1 MSATAG
7 GGLGFATNDRVP
19 SVDVEPCTALSVSLK
34 LARQRRRLTVG
45 IAAREE
51 SVHRG
56 KKTPPGG
63 PAGPPPAGLHLV
75 GVVRDT
81 LSVVLPA
88 ACLRDRS
95 GVCSADL
102 RGGERSNGNTLG
114 TQGSAQWA
122 HPWPENGV
130 NCSAYLRC
138 VRSTSSN
145 CTQHPLGPS
154 VLPLRHALPYYDFTR
169 LLSSLFDLTQILCP
183 PMDNR
188 APTG

>member
-81 LSVVLPA
+81 LSAVLPA

-102 RGGERSNGNTLG
+102 RGYCERSNGNTLG
-114 TQGSAQWA
+114 TQGQCSVGAPLARERRELLCVLKMRQIDQLELHTASTRTFSAA
-122 HPWPENGV
+122 TPARPSL
-130 NCSAYLRC
+130 CS
-138 VRSTSSN
+138 
-145 CTQHPLGPS
+145 PL
-154 VLPLRHALPYYDFTR
+154 L
-169 LLSSLFDLTQILCP
+169 
-183 PMDNR
+183 
-188 APTG
+188 

>member
-7 GGLGFATNDRVP
+7 GGLGFAANDRVP

-34 LARQRRRLTVG
+34 LARQRRRLTAG

-51 SVHRG
+51 SVHCE
-56 KKTPPGG
+56 KKNQPGG

-102 RGGERSNGNTLG
+102 RGGERSNGTL
-114 TQGSAQWA
+114 WA
-122 HPWPENGV
+122 RRAVLG
-130 NCSAYLRC
+130 A
-138 VRSTSSN
+138 
-145 CTQHPLGPS
+145 PLARERRELLS
-154 VLPLRHALPYYDFTR
+154 VLKMRQIDQLELHTASTRTFSAATPARPALCSPLL
-169 LLSSLFDLTQILCP
+169 
-183 PMDNR
+183 
-188 APTG
+188 